1 MLNMII
7 TLTTVM
13 FVTTVIKLEIAL
25 HNATTYLRGWFCFEF
40 VWDGPHVLAPQ
51 VQVS

>member
-1 MLNMII
+1 MLNIHI

-13 FVTTVIKLEIAL
+13 LVTTVINLEIVL
-25 HNATTYLRGWFCFEF
+25 HNTTTYLRGWFCFEF
-40 VWDGPHVLAPQ
+40 VWDGPHVLTPQ